1 MSERDEFHA
10 RLAKEQRVCERRLVR
25 AEWLNTTLVSFDII
39 VVILV
44 SLAKTRRVGG
54 SLVITQPKE
63 LVESK
68 KFHLFSLPGLAAD
81 NNNKNFTKQ
90 SKTIQTIRVTDFSP
104 TPTPTTPTLVVL
116 VSREQGK
123 INVATRALFSPFQPF
138 PWPTLQW
145 GHISCILPCNALHT
159 PVRVLSQFGVR
170 IGYRVLWEPV

>member
-1 MSERDEFHA
+1 M
-10 RLAKEQRVCERRLVR
+10 
-25 AEWLNTTLVSFDII
+25 
-39 VVILV
+39 VILV

-81 NNNKNFTKQ
+81 NNNKNFTRQ

-123 INVATRALFSPFQPF
+123 INVATRALFSPF
-138 PWPTLQW
+138 
-145 GHISCILPCNALHT
+145 
-159 PVRVLSQFGVR
+159 
-170 IGYRVLWEPV
+170 